1 MITLHT
7 IEQEIDDVE
16 YIDNIMETYE
26 SVAATYMRRTKQVI
40 VKSRVFYDGLK
51 NTYDDVSYAYKQE
64 SQTMKQKTSFFNRG
78 FWKTLTSHIR
88 QKQEVAV
95 LLSANTGLYGD
106 IIQKTFATFLQY
118 VTSTKSDI
126 IVVGKRGKLL
136 FDERMPGVQYT
147 YRDLPDTTTNAED
160 IASLMAL
167 FSRYRRIRVFYGK
180 FESFVSQTPI
190 STILGDMQQTVA
202 TPSKEMNAPKQV
214 KPSTLFLFEPSLKEI
229 IHFFETE
236 ILASLFGQITEES
249 RLAKLAARMYQL
261 DAATE
266 HITGI
271 LSTMAFE
278 RQKLLHQ
285 LENKRQSEL
294 VNSRIALGI

>member
-1 MITLHT
+1 MSTLHT
-7 IEQEIDDVE
+7 IEQEIADIE

-26 SVAATYMRRTKQVI
+26 SVAATYMRRTKQSI

-51 NTYDDVSYAYKQE
+51 NAYADVSYAYKEQ
-64 SQTMKQKTSFFNRG
+64 SANKKQKTSFFNTG
-78 FWKTLTSHIR
+78 FWKTLTTRIR
-88 QKQEVAV
+88 QKQEVTV
-95 LLSANTGLYGD
+95 WLSANTGLYGD
-106 IIQKTFATFLQY
+106 IIQKTFTAFLQY
-118 VTSTKSDI
+118 VTSAKSDI

-136 FDERMPGVQYT
+136 FDERMPHVRYT
-147 YRDLPDTTTNAED
+147 YRDLPDTTTSTED
-160 IASLMAL
+160 LASLTAL
-167 FSRYRRIRVFYGK
+167 FSRYHRVRVFYGK

-190 STILGDMQQTVA
+190 STILGDMQQALV
-202 TPSKEMNAPKQV
+202 TPSKETSAPTQA
-214 KPSTLFLFEPSLKEI
+214 KPATLFLFEPSLKEI
-229 IHFFETE
+229 AHFFETE
-236 ILASLFGQITEES
+236 IVASLFAQITEES

-271 LSTMAFE
+271 LSVMAFE
-278 RQKLLHQ
+278 HQKLLHQ